1 MASVCRCGLILWD
14 MILPQDGNTA
24 LMSAVTSNDI
34 EMAQLLLDKGA
45 NIEAA
50 DKVSQSWQPMSVS
63 LLLGRGEWFHRY
75 LFGCYDIVC

>member
-24 LMSAVTSNDI
+24 LMSAVCISNDI

-50 DKVSQSWQPMSVS
+50 DKVSQS
-63 LLLGRGEWFHRY
+63 
-75 LFGCYDIVC
+75 